1 MLLDLK
7 PLFTGSKEFIPVD
20 FTMNMQEMDFYGVH
34 PLKKPVA
41 VSGKIVS
48 RAGIVEARLTCKVE
62 YTAPCDRCGKE
73 SVKNYSFDINRTLVT
88 ELENDDF
95 DEMTLIPDMKL
106 DTEEFCYADIVMSLP
121 RKFLCK
127 EDCKGLC
134 SQCGTNLNLGKC
146 DCKTEEETVGGLS
159 ALAELLKDEN

>member
-7 PLFTGSKEFIPVD
+7 ALFTGSKDFIPVD
-20 FTMNMQEMDFYGVH
+20 FTMNMQEVEFFGVK
-34 PLKKPVA
+34 PLKKPVT

-48 RAGIVEARLTCKVE
+48 RAGIVEADLTCNVE
-62 YTAPCDRCGKE
+62 YAAPCDRCGEE
-73 SVKNYSFDINRTLVT
+73 SVKIYTVPIRRTIVT
-88 ELENDDF
+88 ELMNDDTE
-95 DEMTLIPDMKL
+95 EMTVVPDMKL
-106 DTEEFCYADIVMSLP
+106 DMEDFCWADIVMSLP

-146 DCKTEEETVGGLS
+146 DCRTEEETVGGLS
-159 ALAELLKDEN
+159 ALKELLKD